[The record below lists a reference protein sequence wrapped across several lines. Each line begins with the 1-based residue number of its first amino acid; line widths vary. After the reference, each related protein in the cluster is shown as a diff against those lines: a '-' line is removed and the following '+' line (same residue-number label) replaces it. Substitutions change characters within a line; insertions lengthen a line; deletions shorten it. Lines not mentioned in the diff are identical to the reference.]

1 MDAQWIAALGAMFTG
16 LGSLITALV
25 SSIKQRKK
33 DANECDR
40 RIKELREV
48 FYAGIRFKDKNFP
61 SESG

>member
-1 MDAQWIAALGAMFTG
+1 MDAQLLAAFGALFTG

-25 SSIKQRKK
+25 SSMRQRKK
-33 DANECDR
+33 DGDECER

-61 SESG
+61 TESR